1 VHGRDR
7 VAGLRDEVVTFLS
20 SGWRAVDPQVDDPP
34 ALIAPDH
41 DIGNAIEAARAFQRR
56 LHAAGLAGLTVPRE
70 HGGQGLPEEADA
82 IWADVV
88 SAYAIPN
95 MTPLAVGLTLAVDT
109 LLACGSAELV
119 ARHVAATLAADQV
132 WCQLFSEPDA
142 GSDLASLRT
151 RADAVADGSFE
162 VTGAKV
168 WTSFA
173 SHADFALLLSRTDVS
188 SRAHAGLTM
197 FVLDMSTP
205 GVEVRP
211 LREMTGGAHFNE
223 VRLDGVRVPADCVIG
238 AVGDGWRVAMST
250 LGSERGRVRQR
261 GRPRWQR
268 VAAAAIR
275 GAGDEIARDEIARL
289 AIDETVAQ
297 WTADRAG
304 ASASLQKL
312 AAARVEQ
319 RAAAL
324 AVGLRGA
331 AATAWEGDA
340 AADARLVH
348 WFLGSRAN
356 SIAGGT
362 DQIQQNIIAER
373 VLGLPRDPR
382 AAG

>member
-1 VHGRDR
+1 
-7 VAGLRDEVVTFLS
+7 
-20 SGWRAVDPQVDDPP
+20 
-34 ALIAPDH
+34 
-41 DIGNAIEAARAFQRR
+41 
-56 LHAAGLAGLTVPRE
+56 
-70 HGGQGLPEEADA
+70 
-82 IWADVV
+82 
-88 SAYAIPN
+88 
-95 MTPLAVGLTLAVDT
+95 
-109 LLACGSAELV
+109 
-119 ARHVAATLAADQV
+119 
-132 WCQLFSEPDA
+132 
-142 GSDLASLRT
+142 
-151 RADAVADGSFE
+151 
-162 VTGAKV
+162 
-168 WTSFA
+168 
-173 SHADFALLLSRTDVS
+173 
-188 SRAHAGLTM
+188 
-197 FVLDMSTP
+197 
-205 GVEVRP
+205 
-211 LREMTGGAHFNE
+211 
-223 VRLDGVRVPADCVIG
+223 
-238 AVGDGWRVAMST
+238 
-250 LGSERGRVRQR
+250 VRQR

-340 AADARLVH
+340 AAAADARLVH

-373 VLGLPRDPR
+373 VLGLPREPR
-382 AAG
+382 TPG